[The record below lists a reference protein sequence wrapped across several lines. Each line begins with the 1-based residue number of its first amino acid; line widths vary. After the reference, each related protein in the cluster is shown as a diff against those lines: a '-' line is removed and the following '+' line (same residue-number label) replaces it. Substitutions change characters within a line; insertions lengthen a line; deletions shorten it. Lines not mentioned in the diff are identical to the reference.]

1 MTGESQGRQAQRMSR
16 FSQAYRT
23 MPPNGAV
30 NAALDERA
38 ERALHRADTVSDG
51 WNRPAAAQP
60 YADVIEVEFETVQPL
75 PPAADP
81 VSDIRYEPAPEP
93 EHQPTP
99 PDIEAIAAA
108 LAAEMDRNAARSQQP
123 DIADQE
129 PAAPTEPQEIEQP
142 ELDAAAVAATDDYA
156 ERSVAAV
163 AANDDYAEQSA
174 APVLPAPP
182 RKPAAKLADQL
193 LEKAMEAARFARAK
207 AVPALGAAAL
217 WAAHNL
223 RRKEIRR
230 RYGKGLALL
239 HGRVLDRK
247 LEQHFYV
254 PTLALQR
261 FGPDLDRGI
270 VYEGPVP
277 SAAFAWA
284 LSLAP
289 ENLRE
294 YAFVDFRA
302 GRGRAMLLASQRN
315 FERIIGYEYDA
326 ALHDDLQ
333 MNIAQFPRSKMMCR
347 DVQCFR
353 GDRTGVS
360 IPDQPCVLYFSG
372 AWREELLPGIM
383 NYVRESYRHKP
394 RRIYVILENVDDG
407 VVLPPDEVF
416 HRMELP
422 LAEKLKLRLFSPMD
436 FQVYRSQV

>member
-23 MPPNGAV
+23 MPLDAAV
-30 NAALDERA
+30 HATLDERA
-38 ERALHRADTVSDG
+38 ERALDRADAMSEG
-51 WNRPAAAQP
+51 WHRPAGSQP

-81 VSDIRYEPAPEP
+81 VSDIRYEAAPEP
-93 EHQPTP
+93 ETQPVP

-108 LAAEMDRNAARSQQP
+108 LAAEMDRNAARTQHQNG
-123 DIADQE
+123 AAQE
-129 PAAPTEPQEIEQP
+129 MPPAPEPQEP
-142 ELDAAAVAATDDYA
+142 EVEAAVAAT
-156 ERSVAAV
+156 EAV
-163 AANDDYAEQSA
+163 PPTTPA
-174 APVLPAPP
+174 LPAPP
-182 RKPAAKLADQL
+182 ERLTDKLAGKLTGKLPDQL
-193 LEKAMEAARFARAK
+193 LEKALEAARFARAK

-254 PTLALQR
+254 PTLAVQR

-315 FERIIGYEYDA
+315 FERIVGYEYDA

-333 MNIAQFPRSKMMCR
+333 MNIAQFPRSKMVCR

-394 RRIYVILENVDDG
+394 RRIYVILENVDDS

-422 LAEKLKLRLFSPMD
+422 VAEKLKLRLFSPMD
-436 FQVYRSQV
+436 FQVYRSQI